1 MVESARAETGGDRA
15 AEHRR
20 RDVFTRTVR
29 ADDQQRSNNERD
41 REPSLV
47 QHTPQK
53 RPGQCR
59 PGRRRNRHPRDD
71 KGREHEPLYADTRE
85 RAGPQPDE
93 SAVRKNCQS
102 SGLGH
107 SDVISETDIERVA
120 HAGAK
125 LPPVA
130 EVHLE
135 DNFVMN
141 LFVTVLDYMLNTTVV
156 VRSLEYFRENRWAE
170 IRTLDE
176 LERAMNRFSNDQV
189 GNTALAVYLWGYKLW
204 TRAEQL
210 RALASFFLGIGV
222 TDQQALKAWAH
233 KSEFRRDFQGRVKGL
248 GRAVYESLVMRQGVD
263 TVKPD
268 VHVRRF
274 AEAAV
279 GRSLNDSDVVD
290 VVSRAARKLRIKA
303 YELDWRIWEASRAGA
318 LPLDD
323 RAG

>member
-1 MVESARAETGGDRA
+1 
-15 AEHRR
+15 
-20 RDVFTRTVR
+20 
-29 ADDQQRSNNERD
+29 
-41 REPSLV
+41 
-47 QHTPQK
+47 
-53 RPGQCR
+53 
-59 PGRRRNRHPRDD
+59 
-71 KGREHEPLYADTRE
+71 
-85 RAGPQPDE
+85 
-93 SAVRKNCQS
+93 
-102 SGLGH
+102 
-107 SDVISETDIERVA
+107 VISETDIERVA